1 VAGGYDQELRT
12 INPLSGAEERE
23 AKESQGVVN
32 CIAEVGKGVT
42 AVGLDNGQIRF
53 WDVEGW
59 ACKKTLREHK
69 KGVTD
74 LKVDAKGL
82 LLVSSAGR

>member
-1 VAGGYDQELRT
+1 M
-12 INPLSGAEERE
+12 
-23 AKESQGVVN
+23 
-32 CIAEVGKGVT
+32 T

-53 WDVEGW
+53 WDVAGW
-59 ACKKTLREHK
+59 TCRKTLREHK

-82 LLVSSAGR
+82 LLVSAAGR